1 MTKFDSLDAKG
12 VYDVLLEIEKQLNN
26 YVNNG
31 YSNYSAVGE
40 GFSHSHDI
48 SGKLANTTTFIENAN
63 KGVYSDADASKI
75 IEKACCVQHEIT
87 RYIRKQSFK

>member
-1 MTKFDSLDAKG
+1 MTEFDNLDAKG
-12 VYDVLLEIEKQLNN
+12 VYDVLLEIEKQLNG
-26 YVNNG
+26 YMNNG
-31 YSNYSAVGE
+31 YSNHSVVDE

-48 SGKLANTTTFIENAN
+48 SGKLNNTVSFIENAN

-75 IEKACCVQHEIT
+75 IEKACNVQHEIT